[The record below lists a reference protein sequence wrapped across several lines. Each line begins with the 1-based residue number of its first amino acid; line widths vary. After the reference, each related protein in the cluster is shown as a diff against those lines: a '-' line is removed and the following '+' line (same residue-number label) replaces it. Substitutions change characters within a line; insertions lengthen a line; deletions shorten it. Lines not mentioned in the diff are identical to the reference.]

1 MIICLYDVTFTSAQ
15 GELIH
20 VLYSPLSFLHE
31 FYAGSTWSIF
41 YSTSWNEFIPGHSY
55 NIEQNFNQIK
65 WKSAIRMSLVVLDTQ
80 TKSNTDV
87 SSVVKLIDHNNQPTI
102 TGFSFIAI

>member
-41 YSTSWNEFIPGHSY
+41 YSTSYEFIPGHSY

-65 WKSAIRMSLVVLDTQ
+65 WKPAIRMSLVVLDTQ